1 VFVSYFIAKIFTGLN
16 AEKAPYLKVLS
27 PRELDVVP
35 SGKITKGPMFE
46 VSILS
51 SYYWIVSSTLAL
63 AVADFRSIKIA
74 YEPSKIILYNGK
86 LTKNFAIQ
94 KEGAMPLTQ
103 NK

>member
-1 VFVSYFIAKIFTGLN
+1 LN
-16 AEKAPYLKVLS
+16 VLS
-27 PRELDVVP
+27 PSELDVVP

-51 SYYWIVSSTLAL
+51 SYLWIVSSTLVL
-63 AVADFRSIKIA
+63 ADLDFRSIRTA

-86 LTKNFAIQ
+86 STKNFAIQ
-94 KEGAMPLTQ
+94 KDGAIPISQ